1 MLTMKAEHL
10 QTKLR
15 LTIAQCAGGNYE
27 SQSLLGISRFFYAL
41 GEQNYEDIELP
52 DDYTEEE
59 IEREV
64 KEVALEHFGWSYGIL
79 TEEKK

>member
-1 MLTMKAEHL
+1 M
-10 QTKLR
+10 
-15 LTIAQCAGGNYE
+15 
-27 SQSLLGISRFFYAL
+27 GISRFCYAL

-79 TEEKK
+79 TVKSNPGQKTFKDLIDSWRKDIKRRQNL

>member
-1 MLTMKAEHL
+1 MNMESREIKFLST
-10 QTKLR
+10 T
-15 LTIAQCAGGNYE
+15 AQCAGGNYE
-27 SQSLLGISRFFYAL
+27 SQSLLGISRFCYAL

-64 KEVALEHFGWSYGIL
+64 KEVALEHFGL

>member
-1 MLTMKAEHL
+1 MKV
-10 QTKLR
+10 R
-15 LTIAQCAGGNYE
+15 VYWE
-27 SQSLLGISRFFYAL
+27 SPDYYQPP
-41 GEQNYEDIELP
+41 EDTYEDIELP

>member
-1 MLTMKAEHL
+1 M
-10 QTKLR
+10 
-15 LTIAQCAGGNYE
+15 
-27 SQSLLGISRFFYAL
+27 GISRFCYAL

-64 KEVALEHFGWSYGIL
+64 KEVAFERFEYGYKIL

>member
-1 MLTMKAEHL
+1 MVFKSDFQIQLITAP
-10 QTKLR
+10 
-15 LTIAQCAGGNYE
+15 CAGGNYE
-27 SQSLLGISRFFYAL
+27 SQSLLGISRFCYAL

-64 KEVALEHFGWSYGIL
+64 KEVALEHFGL
-79 TEEKK
+79 TEEIS

>member
-1 MLTMKAEHL
+1 MKVRVYWE
-10 QTKLR
+10 
-15 LTIAQCAGGNYE
+15 Y
-27 SQSLLGISRFFYAL
+27 
-41 GEQNYEDIELP
+41 P

-64 KEVALEHFGWSYGIL
+64 KEVALEHFGWSYEIL